1 MSSQSPK
8 ACSLVV
14 IEFQSLVR
22 GGYPFEVIMSKL
34 KDSPQYIKNLLLP
47 STKSPRGRRV
57 WSIDLETTWL
67 PFFMATNTM
76 GDTAIPADALGS
88 PIRLA
93 YDKDG
98 SVKFSKTGRP
108 VSRVARPISD
118 SVTLIRQNFV
128 ANLQQYAEQVATDRQ
143 EDYAK
148 QIEQATIAGKPIIAH
163 DKVELDKAIQLQ
175 LEEAIREAQ
184 EEARKEAQ
192 EEAPQPTAEG
202 EKELVTAQ

>member
-1 MSSQSPK
+1 
-8 ACSLVV
+8 
-14 IEFQSLVR
+14 
-22 GGYPFEVIMSKL
+22 MSKL

-47 STKSPRGRRV
+47 SPKSPRGRRV

-98 SVKFSKTGRP
+98 SVRFSKSGRP
-108 VSRVARPISD
+108 VSRVAKPISE

-128 ANLQQYAEQVATDRQ
+128 ANLEQYAEQVATDRQ

-192 EEAPQPTAEG
+192 VEAPEKTAES